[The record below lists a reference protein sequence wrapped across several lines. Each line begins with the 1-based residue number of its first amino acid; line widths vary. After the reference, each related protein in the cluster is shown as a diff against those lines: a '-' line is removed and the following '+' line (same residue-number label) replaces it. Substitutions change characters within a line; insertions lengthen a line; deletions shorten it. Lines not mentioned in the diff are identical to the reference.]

1 MFSGTGAF
9 MIANSRWRHPI
20 GRGLALLLMAI
31 GAAAGSPRPALAQAG
46 APTCQ
51 PSSAKVTEI
60 YRVGDASKSETLVRL
75 GDKIAVVLD
84 KPTEFFA
91 EAICRKKAIV
101 LVIDGQP
108 SGNKLAVPSGPD
120 AGLVFFLR
128 PVGGLR
134 DFWTAL
140 LGRPDF
146 EPRPVRV
153 GVGIEEQP
161 PLGGDKTLRLE
172 VLPILWLAFWLVIFV
187 VLVFLFFK
195 SAKSSNLLRDPM
207 LDTEAPPGTEAAF
220 SLSKTQGAWWF
231 FVILACYL
239 LIGIVTGDFTNS
251 INSTAIILLGIG
263 AGTVLGSAAID
274 ASKLNERKQALAA
287 AKARPAGDAAV
298 QAAKD
303 EEVKALRGESE
314 GFLKDILSDG
324 NGINFHR
331 FQLAAWT
338 VVLSII
344 FIKDVYVDLAM
355 PMFSTTL
362 MGLLGLS
369 AGTYLGLKIPEP
381 TKPSA

>member
-1 MFSGTGAF
+1 
-9 MIANSRWRHPI
+9 MITTSRRLRPI
-20 GRGLALLLMAI
+20 GRAIVLLLMAI
-31 GAAAGSPRPALAQAG
+31 GAAALAPRPAQAQAG
-46 APTCQ
+46 AATCQ
-51 PSSAKVTEI
+51 PSNAKITEV
-60 YRVGDASKSETLVRL
+60 YRVGDASKSETKVWL
-75 GDKIAVVLD
+75 GDKLAIVLD
-84 KPTEFFA
+84 NPTALFA
-91 EAICRKKAIV
+91 EAACRKKSIV
-101 LVIDGQP
+101 LVIDGQAT
-108 SGNKLAVPSGPD
+108 GNKLAVPAGPQD

-128 PVGGLR
+128 PAVGLR

-146 EPRPVRV
+146 DPRPMRV

-161 PLGGDKTLRLE
+161 PLPGDKTLRLE
-172 VLPILWLAFWLVIFV
+172 VLPIGWLAFWLAIFI
-187 VLVFLFFK
+187 VLVILFFK
-195 SAKSSNLLRDPM
+195 SAKSSSILRDPM
-207 LDTEAPPGTEAAF
+207 LDTEAPAGTEPAF

-274 ASKLNERKQALAA
+274 ASKLNERKAALDQA
-287 AKARPAGDAAV
+287 KKDAA
-298 QAAKD
+298 QASAANDAATLTSK
-303 EEVKALRGESE
+303 EAEIEALRGESE

-331 FQLAAWT
+331 FQLAVWT

-344 FIKDVYVDLAM
+344 FVKDVYVELAM
-355 PMFSTTL
+355 PTFNTTL

-381 TKPSA
+381 IKPSA

>member
-1 MFSGTGAF
+1 
-9 MIANSRWRHPI
+9 MIATFRWRRPA

-31 GAAAGSPRPALAQAG
+31 GAAAAPSPALAQAG
-46 APTCQ
+46 ATTCQ
-51 PSSAKVTEI
+51 SSNAKITEV
-60 YRVGDASKSETLVRL
+60 YRVGDTSKSETLVRL
-75 GDKIAVVLD
+75 GDKLAIVLD
-84 KPTEFFA
+84 NATAFFA
-91 EAICRKKAIV
+91 EAVCRKKAIV

-108 SGNKLAVPSGPD
+108 TGNKLAVPAGPQD

-128 PVGGLR
+128 PAGGLR

-146 EPRPVRV
+146 DPRPIRV

-161 PLGGDKTLRLE
+161 PLPGDKALRLE
-172 VLPILWLAFWLVIFV
+172 VLPVLWLGFWLAIFI
-187 VLVFLFFK
+187 VLVVLFFK
-195 SAKSSNLLRDPM
+195 SAKNSNILRDAM
-207 LDTEAPPGTEAAF
+207 LDTEAPAGTEPAF

-274 ASKLNERKQALAA
+274 SSKLNERKAALEQAKKDAAQASATNDAA
-287 AKARPAGDAAV
+287 ALKSKEA
-298 QAAKD
+298 
-303 EEVKALRGESE
+303 EIEALRGESE

-355 PMFSTTL
+355 PTFSTTL

-381 TKPSA
+381 TKPTA